1 VENRLNILSDP
12 TQIPVFPGAV
22 GANRIIRRFWKPAV
36 RVLVG
41 GSGAGLAWAG
51 VRRGG
56 LMGATMVAGGTALLA
71 KAASK
76 TGPGNLFDAARDEAI
91 ELRKTIIVEAPLS
104 DVYRL
109 WSAYEN
115 FPRFMSNVQEVRLIG
130 GRRSHWVVGGPL
142 SIPVEWDAVITTM
155 EPMHVL
161 AWKTLSGPAVQHAG
175 VVNFEDSGDDTTR
188 VSVHLTYRPAGGIV
202 GQSVASL
209 FHADPGRQMDED
221 LMRMKVFIET
231 GVRPGAAGDAVPSTH
246 LDLDAP
252 VQEPVGARRRSR
264 GDTGPD
270 PEEIG

>member
-1 VENRLNILSDP
+1 MSN
-12 TQIPVFPGAV
+12 
-22 GANRIIRRFWKPAV
+22 
-36 RVLVG
+36 
-41 GSGAGLAWAG
+41 
-51 VRRGG
+51 
-56 LMGATMVAGGTALLA
+56 
-71 KAASK
+71 
-76 TGPGNLFDAARDEAI
+76 TGPAKLIGVGKDSGI
-91 ELRKTIIVEAPLS
+91 ELRKTINIEAPVSEVFRMWS
-104 DVYRL
+104 D
-109 WSAYEN
+109 YEN
-115 FPRFMSNVQEVRLIG
+115 FPRFMSNVREVERRG
-130 GRRSHWVVGGPL
+130 ETRSHWVVGGPL